1 MTGSSNS
8 ANLMLVE
15 FEKEIAEYIG
25 TRHAVVCS
33 SARSAIRF
41 SLLAFGIRHGDEV
54 LVPDLVPQELPITVF
69 CTGGIP
75 RFCDVDRR
83 TCAMS
88 LTSFQKSLSPITRAV
103 IFAQLYGLPADP
115 SSIKEITEER
125 GIALI
130 EDASQALGTVINGRK
145 AGSSGNVGI
154 LNFNKFLNV
163 HLGAAVTTN
172 DGGLAARIRANREKY
187 ETRSFFTSL
196 GYHMLELSGLKAKE
210 IVKVIFLADKYLYKL
225 IHETLAKKYFQ
236 EIDGWMK
243 VNSDVFEL
251 WRSNSLT
258 GTIVDQLM
266 AHCDG
271 RYWLRRKLEKME
283 ILLLKKELENL
294 EEYLQDRRK
303 TAKMYDGYLK
313 RGKFEK
319 FFVPTNSISSYK
331 KYPILFFEKTRLSKC
346 VKELVRAGFEVNYRY
361 KPLHMSPFFFGAMM
375 KNSNFKES
383 VYLSEHLLPLPIT
396 LNMNPEKVEKVAS
409 VVNLNS

>member
-1 MTGSSNS
+1 MTASSTS
-8 ANLMLVE
+8 ANLMLAE
-15 FEKEIAEYIG
+15 LEKDIAEYIG
-25 TRHAVVCS
+25 TRYAVVCS

-69 CTGGIP
+69 CTGAIP

-88 LTSFQKSLSPITRAV
+88 LASFQESLQPDTKAV

-115 SSIKEITEER
+115 SPIKEITEER
-125 GIALI
+125 EIALI
-130 EDASQALGTVINGRK
+130 EDASQALGASIKGRK

-172 DGGLAARIRANREKY
+172 DEELVARIKSNRAKY
-187 ETRSFFTSL
+187 ETRSLFASL
-196 GYHMLELSGLKAKE
+196 CYHIMELSGLKAKE
-210 IVKVIFLADKYLYKL
+210 IIKVIFWGDKYLYKL
-225 IHETLAKKYFQ
+225 MHETLAKKYFQ

-243 VNSDVFEL
+243 VNSDVLEL

-258 GTIVDQLM
+258 ATIINQLI

-271 RYWLRRKLEKME
+271 RYWHRRKLEKME

-303 TAKMYDGYLK
+303 TAKMYDEHLK
-313 RGKFEK
+313 QGRFERIP
-319 FFVPTNSISSYK
+319 VPVNSVSSYK

-346 VKELVRAGFEVNYRY
+346 IKELIRAGFKVDYRY
-361 KPLHMSPFFFGAMM
+361 KPLHMAPFFGAMN
-375 KNSNFKES
+375 KHTNFKES
-383 VYLSEHLLPLPIT
+383 VHLSEYLLPLPIT
-396 LNMNPEKVEKVAS
+396 LNMKPERIEKVIS
-409 VVNLNS
+409 IVNLNS